1 MGYDDMTEG
10 TTGLAARSYSQLTE
24 ETETPYSLHVPVTE
38 RVATSLVALLA
49 GYD

>member
-1 MGYDDMTEG
+1 MTEG